1 MPWGEMGIDRLE
13 PVLVEAGRIER
24 RAATTLGARQAR
36 LAWIL
41 LLPTL
46 AVLVGVA
53 LYPLV
58 TTFYNSLTDAR
69 LGSSRSVQFV
79 GLENYRWLLTDPVF
93 LEAVGNT
100 LYFTVVSVSAELVL
114 GLLIALVIHSQFPG
128 RGLVRAAVLVPWA
141 IPTVVSAQM
150 WRWMYNDVFGVV
162 NDLLMRVGLLDA
174 PLAWTAVPGLAMHA
188 IIAVDVWKTTPFMAL
203 LLLAGLQV
211 IPRDLYEAARVDGA
225 SQMRQFFSITLP
237 LLRPAMLVALI
248 FRTLDALRV
257 FDVIFVM
264 TAGASGT
271 ESMAT
276 YNRRVLIEF
285 QQLGYGSAVSVMIFF
300 VIFVFVL
307 LYVRLLRGN
316 EA

>member
-1 MPWGEMGIDRLE
+1 MGIDRLE

-285 QQLGYGSAVSVMIFF
+285 QQLGYGSAVSVVIFF

>member
-1 MPWGEMGIDRLE
+1 MGIDRLE

-69 LGSSRSVQFV
+69 LGSSRSVPFV

-285 QQLGYGSAVSVMIFF
+285 QQLGYGSAVSVVIFF

>member
-1 MPWGEMGIDRLE
+1 
-13 PVLVEAGRIER
+13 
-24 RAATTLGARQAR
+24 
-36 LAWIL
+36 
-41 LLPTL
+41 
-46 AVLVGVA
+46 
-53 LYPLV
+53 LV

-285 QQLGYGSAVSVMIFF
+285 QQLGYGSAVSVVIFF